1 MKYAAMKKLLDL
13 SLDTMSGVFPFL
25 KYDLQESND
34 GTELTVAFSLVRMD
48 GFSAESYKEVV
59 VAFKE
64 DTARFLRIPLESE
77 KKFMSFGY
85 DSLIQLFVFIVSF
98 FSIYLGIS
106 IKQVLNFFFNK
117 EMNWQE
123 FLRFV
128 LDSNLIDTSQDMGA
142 VFIYGIGVL
151 EFRKHSFLW
160 TDMHYNQFSYK
171 IKSDVEALFVISF
184 VLGYVQSVL
193 GHDLLVS
200 NLVEP
205 EEPTEE
211 QTAPGTD
218 EAAGDIEGGEMAGDP
233 GMGDMGGPGAG
244 PPGGG
249 MGDLGDLGDL
259 GGEEGLDGAAPGD
272 EGLEGDLP
280 PEDEEPVEVPGG
292 LK

>member
-1 MKYAAMKKLLDL
+1 MKKLLTL
-13 SLDTMSGVFPFL
+13 SMDTMSGVFPFL

-34 GTELTVAFSLVRMD
+34 GTEVTVTFSLVRMD
-48 GFSAESYKEVV
+48 GFTAESYREVV
-59 VAFKE
+59 IAFQD

-85 DSLIQLFVFIVSF
+85 DSLIQIFVFLVSF
-98 FSIYLGIS
+98 FSVYLGIS

-128 LDSNLIDTSQDMGA
+128 LDSNLIDSTQDSGA
-142 VFIYGIGVL
+142 VFIYGMGVL
-151 EFRKHSFLW
+151 EFRKPSFLW

-200 NLVEP
+200 NLIEP
-205 EEPTEE
+205 DDPTEE

-218 EAAGDIEGGEMAGDP
+218 EDAPPQDAGMGGDP
-233 GMGDMGGPGAG
+233 GMGDMGGMVGGPGG
-244 PPGGG
+244 PPGGP
-249 MGDLGDLGDL
+249 GDLGDLGDL
-259 GGEEGLDGAAPGD
+259 DAGGAPGEEGGAPG
-272 EGLEGDLP
+272 EDLGELP
-280 PEDEEPVEVPGG
+280 LDNLEDEEPVEVPGG